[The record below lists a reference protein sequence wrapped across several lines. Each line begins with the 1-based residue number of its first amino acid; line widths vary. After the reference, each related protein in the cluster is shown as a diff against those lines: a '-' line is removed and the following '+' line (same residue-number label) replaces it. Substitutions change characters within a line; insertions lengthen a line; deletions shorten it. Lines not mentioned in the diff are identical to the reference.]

1 MRKFIVT
8 ALCCLLSSAAW
19 AGSSTVNYSS
29 TGSSPFRTTTD
40 GSSNNLTNVTI
51 WDSAAGAN
59 GLSIDASNRAAM
71 NLGAMGGTAINSG
84 CVASLSGLSTAIP
97 ATTCGWWGVYVLNPG
112 KSGPQTTPNSTAVSL
127 PIDQSG
133 QTYNTIAASQ
143 TAQALTGGS
152 GGATGDYLGFCTIY
166 PTSTSPGVLTVF
178 DNTSTAANNA
188 IAFAGGASSLS
199 NLTPINIPVG
209 SVSVNGA
216 WKVTTG
222 ANMVVTCNGHFH

>member
-1 MRKFIVT
+1 MRKLLIA
-8 ALCCLLSSAAW
+8 ALCCSVSWAAW
-19 AGSSTVNYSS
+19 AGSGTVNYTSS
-29 TGSSPFRTTTD
+29 GTSPFRTTTD
-40 GSSNNLTNVTI
+40 GSSNNIGQQTI
-51 WDSAAGAN
+51 WDATAGAN
-59 GLSIDASNRAAM
+59 GLSIDSSGRAATNM
-71 NLGAMGGTAINSG
+71 AAMGGTAIAAG
-84 CVASLSGLSTAIP
+84 CVAALSGLTTAIP
-97 ATTCGWWGVYVLNPG
+97 ATVCPWMGVYVLNPG
-112 KSGPQTTPNSTAVSL
+112 KNGPQTTPNSTAVSL

-143 TAQALTGGS
+143 TAQALTGGG

-178 DNTSTAANNA
+178 DNTSSAANNA
-188 IAFAGGASSLS
+188 IAFAGGSTSLS

-209 SVSVNGA
+209 SVSVNGP